1 MTTENS
7 FASFFSKILKT
18 QTMKP
23 LLFLLTI
30 ILFNSCHKQEKKIF
44 TTKPLKDSLI
54 NISEKLDLAVIQP
67 KSGNRKIQKNLEKFE
82 CHSTK
87 LDRSKPKPMSNGF
100 VREYSADSSEIYDSK
115 YEDINGCR
123 KVVEWKSYNKYLK
136 LKSEWIK
143 QFKVDS
149 TQTCDFSA
157 YTILKKKYKNEKL
170 ISIKEYSALSEAS
183 EEEPSGTWKY
193 YDSNEKLIKTEKFN
207 LKK

>member
-1 MTTENS
+1 
-7 FASFFSKILKT
+7 
-18 QTMKP
+18 
-23 LLFLLTI
+23 
-30 ILFNSCHKQEKKIF
+30 
-44 TTKPLKDSLI
+44 LI
-54 NISEKLDLAVIQP
+54 NIPEKLDLTVIQP
-67 KSGNRKIQKNLEKFE
+67 KSGNRKIPKKLEKFE

-87 LDRSKPKPMSNGF
+87 LDRSKPKTMTNGF

-157 YTILKKKYKNEKL
+157 YTILKKDYKNEKL

-183 EEEPSGTWKY
+183 AEEPSGTWKY
-193 YDSNEKLIKTEKFN
+193 YDSKGKLIKTEKFN